1 MKNFYKNSWQ
11 RLLKEDYFPSYLN
24 NVQTFEFE
32 DFQRIIL
39 NENDKSEKLLND
51 VFKGDSLIIKNVFNK
66 KEIIDLKDSIF
77 DIEKNQEE
85 KNFRMLDECPNFHV
99 SNKKNNI
106 APVKDNYDETA
117 HSHYFF
123 RWNKDEINI
132 FKKFDKIWD
141 LIKIFSG
148 LEKDSYKLNKPK
160 DLILDRIQIIRYP
173 LNEGYITTHCD
184 ASAWQKLNIGIC
196 FNEQGKEFNEGGLYL
211 LDKNDKKINIEGK
224 LEIGDCFCWI
234 PTIFHGVDIPKLTN
248 HNNKNWN
255 SKSGRWQALALTV
268 QSHRVKNRL
277 LSTGYERFK
286 KDPIKFKE
294 MYRNSIVE

>member
-132 FKKFDKIWD
+132 FQKFDKIWD

-211 LDKNDKKINIEGK
+211 LDKNDKKINIEDK

>member
-1 MKNFYKNSWQ
+1 MKNFYKNNWQ
-11 RLLKEDYFPSYLN
+11 KLLEKDYFPSYLN
-24 NVQTFEFE
+24 SVQSFEFK
-32 DFQRIIL
+32 DFQKIVL
-39 NENDKSEKLLND
+39 DENDKSKKLLND
-51 VFKGDSLIIKNVFNK
+51 VFTGDSLIIKNVFNK

-77 DIEKNQEE
+77 DIENNQEE

-132 FKKFDKIWD
+132 FQKFDKIWD

-148 LEKDSYKLNKPK
+148 LEKDSYKFNKPK

-196 FNEQGKEFNEGGLYL
+196 FNEQGKDFNEGGLYL

-234 PTIFHGVDIPKLTN
+234 PTIFHGVEIPKLTN
-248 HNNKNWN
+248 HNKKNWK

-294 MYRNSIVE
+294 MYRNTIVE

>member
-11 RLLKEDYFPSYLN
+11 KLLKKDYFPSYLK
-24 NVQTFEFE
+24 NVQTFEFK
-32 DFQRIIL
+32 DFQKIVL
-39 NENDKSEKLLND
+39 DANDKSEKLLNE
-51 VFKGDSLIIKNVFNK
+51 VFKGDSLIIKNVFDK

-77 DIEKNQEE
+77 SIENNQEE

-106 APVKDNYDETA
+106 APIKDNYDETA

-132 FKKFDKIWD
+132 FQKFDKIWD

-211 LDKNDKKINIEGK
+211 LDKNDKKINIEDK

-248 HNNKNWN
+248 HDNKDWN

-268 QSHRVKNRL
+268 QSHKVKNRL

-294 MYRNSIVE
+294 MYRNTIVE

>member
-1 MKNFYKNSWQ
+1 MKNFYKNNWQ
-11 RLLKEDYFPSYLN
+11 KLLEKDYFPSYLN
-24 NVQTFEFE
+24 SVQSFEFK
-32 DFQRIIL
+32 DFQKIVL
-39 NENDKSEKLLND
+39 DENDKSKKLLND
-51 VFKGDSLIIKNVFNK
+51 VFTGDSLIIKNVFNK

-211 LDKNDKKINIEGK
+211 LDKNDKKINIEDK

-234 PTIFHGVDIPKLTN
+234 PTIFHGVEIPKLTN
-248 HNNKNWN
+248 HNKKNWK

-294 MYRNSIVE
+294 MYRNTIVE

>member
-11 RLLKEDYFPSYLN
+11 KLLKKDYFPSYLKD
-24 NVQTFEFE
+24 VQSFEFK
-32 DFQRIIL
+32 DFKRIIL
-39 NENDKSEKLLND
+39 DANDRSEKLLND
-51 VFKGDSLIIKNVFNK
+51 VFKGDSLIIKNVFDK

-77 DIEKNQEE
+77 DIESNQEE

-106 APVKDNYDETA
+106 APIKDNYDETA

-211 LDKNDKKINIEGK
+211 LDKNDKKINIEDK

-248 HNNKNWN
+248 HDNKDWN

-268 QSHRVKNRL
+268 QSHKVKNRL

-294 MYRNSIVE
+294 MYRNTIVE

>member
-1 MKNFYKNSWQ
+1 VENFYNNHWQ
-11 RLLKEDYFPSYLN
+11 KLLKKNYFPSYLN
-24 NVQTFEFE
+24 AVESLHFN
-32 DFQRIIL
+32 DFKKIIL
-39 NENDKSEKLLND
+39 NKDDKSEKLLNN
-51 VFKGDSLIIKNVFNK
+51 VFKGNSLIIKNVFNK
-66 KEIIDLKDSIF
+66 QEIIDLKDSIF
-77 DIEKNQEE
+77 NIESNQQEQ
-85 KNFRMLDECPNFHV
+85 NFRMLDECPNFHL
-99 SNKKNNI
+99 SNKKNSI
-106 APVKDNYDETA
+106 APIKDNYDETA

-132 FKKFDKIWD
+132 FLKFDKIWD

-160 DLILDRIQIIRYP
+160 NLIVDRIQIIRYP

-184 ASAWQKLNIGIC
+184 ASAWQKLNIGVC
-196 FNEQGKEFNEGGLYL
+196 FNEKGKEFNEGGLYL
-211 LDKNDKKINIEGK
+211 LDKNENKINIEDK

-234 PTIFHGVDIPKLTN
+234 PTIFHGVDIPKLN
-248 HNNKNWN
+248 NDKNKNWN

-268 QSHRVKNRL
+268 QSHRVKDRL

-286 KDPIKFKE
+286 KNPKKFKE

>member
-1 MKNFYKNSWQ
+1 MKNFYKNNWQ
-11 RLLKEDYFPSYLN
+11 KLLEKDYFPSYLN
-24 NVQTFEFE
+24 SVQSFEFK
-32 DFQRIIL
+32 DFQKIVL
-39 NENDKSEKLLND
+39 DENDKSKKLLND
-51 VFKGDSLIIKNVFNK
+51 VFTGDSLIIKNVFNK

-77 DIEKNQEE
+77 DIENNQEE

-132 FKKFDKIWD
+132 FQKFDKIWD

-148 LEKDSYKLNKPK
+148 LEKDSYKFNKPK

-234 PTIFHGVDIPKLTN
+234 PTIFHGVEIPKLTN
-248 HNNKNWN
+248 HNKKNWK

-294 MYRNSIVE
+294 MYRNTIVE

>member
-1 MKNFYKNSWQ
+1 MKSFYKNNWQ
-11 RLLKEDYFPSYLN
+11 RLLKKDYFPSYLN

-132 FKKFDKIWD
+132 FQKFDKIWD
-141 LIKIFSG
+141 LIKIFSV
-148 LEKDSYKLNKPK
+148 
-160 DLILDRIQIIRYP
+160 
-173 LNEGYITTHCD
+173 
-184 ASAWQKLNIGIC
+184 LNILFCC
-196 FNEQGKEFNEGGLYL
+196 FKANPGCDGRIITLFQN
-211 LDKNDKKINIEGK
+211 LDVFFK
-224 LEIGDCFCWI
+224 LS
-234 PTIFHGVDIPKLTN
+234 L
-248 HNNKNWN
+248 
-255 SKSGRWQALALTV
+255 
-268 QSHRVKNRL
+268 
-277 LSTGYERFK
+277 
-286 KDPIKFKE
+286 
-294 MYRNSIVE
+294 

>member
-1 MKNFYKNSWQ
+1 MKSFYKNNWQ
-11 RLLKEDYFPSYLN
+11 RLLKKDYFPSYLN

-32 DFQRIIL
+32 DFQKIIL
-39 NENDKSEKLLND
+39 NENDKSENLVND
-51 VFKGDSLIIKNVFNK
+51 VFKGDSLIIKNVFDK

-77 DIEKNQEE
+77 NIEKNQEE

>member
-1 MKNFYKNSWQ
+1 MENFYKNKWQ
-11 RLLKEDYFPSYLN
+11 KLLKEDYFPSYLN
-24 NVQTFEFE
+24 NLQSFEFL
-32 DFQRIIL
+32 DFEKIINGN
-39 NENDKSEKLLND
+39 NENSEKLLNE
-51 VFKGDSLIIKNVFNK
+51 VFNGDSLIIKNVFNRN
-66 KEIIDLKDSIF
+66 EIKDLKDAIF
-77 DIEKNQEE
+77 NIEINQKEQ
-85 KNFRMLDECPNFHV
+85 NYRMIEECPNFHV

-141 LIKIFSG
+141 LIKVFSG
-148 LEKDSYKLNKPK
+148 LEKNSYKLHKPV
-160 DLILDRIQIIRYP
+160 DLIVDRIQIIRYP

-196 FNEQGKEFNEGGLYL
+196 FNEKGKEFDEGGLYL
-211 LDKNDKKINIEGK
+211 LDKDENKINIEEK

-234 PTIFHGVDIPKLTN
+234 PTVFHGVDIPKLN
-248 HNNKNWN
+248 GNKIKDWN

-268 QSHRVKNRL
+268 QSHKVKNRL
-277 LSTGYERFK
+277 LSTGYDRFK
-286 KDPIKFKE
+286 KDPLRFKE
-294 MYRNSIVE
+294 MYRNTLVE

>member
-1 MKNFYKNSWQ
+1 MKNFYKNNWQ
-11 RLLKEDYFPSYLN
+11 KLLEKDYFPSYLN
-24 NVQTFEFE
+24 SVQSFEFK
-32 DFQRIIL
+32 DFKKIVL
-39 NENDKSEKLLND
+39 DENDKSKKLLND
-51 VFKGDSLIIKNVFNK
+51 VFTGDSLIIKNVFNK

-77 DIEKNQEE
+77 DIENNQEE

-132 FKKFDKIWD
+132 FQKFDKIWD

-148 LEKDSYKLNKPK
+148 LEKDSYKFNKPK

-234 PTIFHGVDIPKLTN
+234 PTIFHGVEIPKLTN
-248 HNNKNWN
+248 HNKKNWK

-294 MYRNSIVE
+294 MYRNTIVE

>member
-211 LDKNDKKINIEGK
+211 LDKNDKKINIEDK

>member
-1 MKNFYKNSWQ
+1 MKNFYKNNWQ
-11 RLLKEDYFPSYLN
+11 KLLEKDYFPSYLN
-24 NVQTFEFE
+24 SVQSFEFK
-32 DFQRIIL
+32 DFQKIVL
-39 NENDKSEKLLND
+39 DENDKSKKLLND
-51 VFKGDSLIIKNVFNK
+51 VFTGDSLIIKNVFNK

-77 DIEKNQEE
+77 DIENNQEE

-132 FKKFDKIWD
+132 FQKFDKIWD

-148 LEKDSYKLNKPK
+148 LEKDSYKFNKPK

-196 FNEQGKEFNEGGLYL
+196 FNEQGKDFNEGGLYL

-234 PTIFHGVDIPKLTN
+234 PTIFHGVEIPKLTN
-248 HNNKNWN
+248 HNKKNWK

-286 KDPIKFKE
+286 KNPIKFKE
-294 MYRNSIVE
+294 MYRNTIVE

>member
-1 MKNFYKNSWQ
+1 MENFYKNHWQ
-11 RLLKEDYFPSYLN
+11 KLLEKDYFPSYLN
-24 NVQTFEFE
+24 NVQSFGFN
-32 DFQRIIL
+32 DFQKTIL
-39 NENDKSEKLLND
+39 DQDDKSEKLLNQ
-51 VFKGDSLIIKNVFNK
+51 VFNGDSLIIKNVFNK
-66 KEIIDLKDSIF
+66 QEIIDLKDSIF
-77 DIEKNQEE
+77 DIENNQKEE
-85 KNFRMLDECPNFHV
+85 NFRMLDECPNFHV

-106 APVKDNYDETA
+106 APIKDNYDETA

-132 FKKFDKIWD
+132 FQKFDKIWD

-148 LEKDSYKLNKPK
+148 LEKDSYKQNKPK

-211 LDKNDKKINIEGK
+211 LNRDEKKVNIEDK
-224 LEIGDCFCWI
+224 LQIGDCFCWI
-234 PTIFHGVDIPKLTN
+234 PTIFHGVEIPKLSN

-286 KDPIKFKE
+286 KDPKKFKE

>member
-1 MKNFYKNSWQ
+1 MKNFYQNSWQ
-11 RLLKEDYFPSYLN
+11 KLLKKDYFPSYLK
-24 NVQTFEFE
+24 NVQSFEFK
-32 DFQRIIL
+32 DFKSIVL
-39 NENDKSEKLLND
+39 DANDRSEKLLND
-51 VFKGDSLIIKNVFNK
+51 VFKGDSLIIKNVFDK

-77 DIEKNQEE
+77 DIENNQEE

-106 APVKDNYDETA
+106 APIKDNYDETA

-211 LDKNDKKINIEGK
+211 LNKNDKKINIEDK

-234 PTIFHGVDIPKLTN
+234 PTIFHGVDIPKLSN
-248 HNNKNWN
+248 HDNKDWN

-294 MYRNSIVE
+294 MYRNTVVE

>member
-1 MKNFYKNSWQ
+1 MENFYKKHWQ
-11 RLLKEDYFPSYLN
+11 KLLGKNFFPSYLN
-24 NVQTFEFE
+24 EIQSFKFENFKE
-32 DFQRIIL
+32 IIL
-39 NENDKSEKLLND
+39 AKDEKSINFLNQ
-51 VFKGDSLIIKNVFNK
+51 VFYGDALIIKNVFKK
-66 KEIIDLKDSIF
+66 KEIIDLKNSIF

-85 KNFRMLDECPNFHV
+85 KNFKIIDECPNFHV

-106 APVKDNYDETA
+106 SPIKDNYDETA

-132 FKKFDKIWD
+132 FEKFDKIWD

-148 LEKDSYKLNKPK
+148 LEKESYKNHKPK
-160 DLILDRIQIIRYP
+160 DLIVDRIQVIRYP

-196 FNEQGKEFNEGGLYL
+196 FNEKGKEFNEGGLYL
-211 LDKNDKKINIEGK
+211 LDKDENKIDIENQ

-234 PTIFHGVDIPKLTN
+234 PTIFHGVDIPKLK
-248 HNNKNWN
+248 NNKTINWK

-268 QSHRVKNRL
+268 QSHKVKNRL

-286 KDPIKFKE
+286 KDPLKFRE
-294 MYRNSIVE
+294 MYRNTLVE

>member
-11 RLLKEDYFPSYLN
+11 KLLKKDYFPSYLKD
-24 NVQTFEFE
+24 VQSFEFK
-32 DFQRIIL
+32 DFKRIIL
-39 NENDKSEKLLND
+39 DANDRSEKLLND
-51 VFKGDSLIIKNVFNK
+51 VFKGDSLIIKNVFDK

-77 DIEKNQEE
+77 DIENNQEE

-106 APVKDNYDETA
+106 APIKDNYDETA

-211 LDKNDKKINIEGK
+211 LDKNDKKINIEDK

-248 HNNKNWN
+248 HDNKDWN

-268 QSHRVKNRL
+268 QSHKVKNRL

-294 MYRNSIVE
+294 MYRNTIVE

>member
-1 MKNFYKNSWQ
+1 MENFYKNKWQ
-11 RLLKEDYFPSYLN
+11 KLLKEDYFPSYLN
-24 NVQTFEFE
+24 DLQSFEFL
-32 DFQRIIL
+32 DFEKIINDN
-39 NENDKSEKLLND
+39 NEKSEKLLNE
-51 VFKGDSLIIKNVFNK
+51 VFNGDSLIIKNVFNRDEI
-66 KEIIDLKDSIF
+66 KELKDAIF
-77 DIEKNQEE
+77 NIEISQKEQNY
-85 KNFRMLDECPNFHV
+85 RMIEECPNFHV

-141 LIKIFSG
+141 LIKVFSG
-148 LEKDSYKLNKPK
+148 LEKNSYKLHKPV
-160 DLILDRIQIIRYP
+160 DLIVDRIQIIRYP

-196 FNEQGKEFNEGGLYL
+196 FNEKGKEFDEGGLYL
-211 LDKNDKKINIEGK
+211 LDKDENKINIEEK

-234 PTIFHGVDIPKLTN
+234 PTIFHGVDIPKLN
-248 HNNKNWN
+248 GNKIKDWT

-268 QSHRVKNRL
+268 QSHKVKNRL
-277 LSTGYERFK
+277 LSTGYDRFK
-286 KDPIKFKE
+286 KDPLRFKE
-294 MYRNSIVE
+294 MYRNTLVE

>member
-1 MKNFYKNSWQ
+1 MKSFYKNSWQ
-11 RLLKEDYFPSYLN
+11 RLLKKDYFPSYLN

-32 DFQRIIL
+32 DFQKIIL
-39 NENDKSEKLLND
+39 NENDKSENLVND

-132 FKKFDKIWD
+132 FQKFDKIWD

-148 LEKDSYKLNKPK
+148 LEKDSYKFNKPK

-234 PTIFHGVDIPKLTN
+234 PTIFHGVEIPKLTN
-248 HNNKNWN
+248 HNKKNWK

-294 MYRNSIVE
+294 MYRNTIVE

>member
-1 MKNFYKNSWQ
+1 VKNFYKNNWQ
-11 RLLKEDYFPSYLN
+11 KLLEKDYFPSYLN
-24 NVQTFEFE
+24 SVQSFEFK
-32 DFQRIIL
+32 DFQKIVL
-39 NENDKSEKLLND
+39 DENDKSKKLLND
-51 VFKGDSLIIKNVFNK
+51 VFTGDSLIIKNVFNK

-77 DIEKNQEE
+77 DIENNQEE

-132 FKKFDKIWD
+132 FQKFDKIWD

-148 LEKDSYKLNKPK
+148 LEKDSYKFNKPK

-196 FNEQGKEFNEGGLYL
+196 FNEQGKDFNEGGLYL

-234 PTIFHGVDIPKLTN
+234 PTIFHGVEIPKLTN
-248 HNNKNWN
+248 HNKKNWK

-294 MYRNSIVE
+294 MYRNTIVE

>member
-1 MKNFYKNSWQ
+1 MKNFYKNHWQ
-11 RLLKEDYFPSYLN
+11 KLLEKDYFPSYLN
-24 NVQTFEFE
+24 SVNSFDFTEF
-32 DFQRIIL
+32 QKIIL
-39 NENDKSEKLLND
+39 DKNDKSEKLLNE
-51 VFKGDSLIIKNVFNK
+51 VFKGNSLIIKNVFDK
-66 KEIIDLKDSIF
+66 QEIIDLKNSIF
-77 DIEKNQEE
+77 EIENSQDES
-85 KNFRMLDECPNFHV
+85 NYRMLDECPNFHV

-106 APVKDNYDETA
+106 APIKDNYDETA

-132 FKKFDKIWD
+132 FQKFDKIWD

-148 LEKDSYKLNKPK
+148 LEKDSYKKNKPK

-211 LDKNDKKINIEGK
+211 LDKNEKKINIEDK
-224 LEIGDCFCWI
+224 LDIGDCFCWI
-234 PTIFHGVDIPKLTN
+234 PTIFHGVDIPKLSN

-286 KDPIKFKE
+286 KNPIKFKE

>member
-11 RLLKEDYFPSYLN
+11 KLLEKDYFPSYLN
-24 NVQTFEFE
+24 NVQTFEFQ
-32 DFQRIIL
+32 DFQKIIL
-39 NENDKSEKLLND
+39 NEDDKSEKLLND
-51 VFKGDSLIIKNVFNK
+51 VFKGDSLIIKNVFDK

-77 DIEKNQEE
+77 DIENNQEE

-106 APVKDNYDETA
+106 APIKDNYDETA

-132 FKKFDKIWD
+132 FQKFDKIWD

-211 LDKNDKKINIEGK
+211 LNKNDKKINIEDK

-234 PTIFHGVDIPKLTN
+234 PTIFHGVDIPKLSN
-248 HNNKNWN
+248 HENKDWN

-294 MYRNSIVE
+294 MYRNTVVE

>member
-1 MKNFYKNSWQ
+1 MKNFYKNHWQ
-11 RLLKEDYFPSYLN
+11 KLLEKDYFPSYLN
-24 NVQTFEFE
+24 KIESLNFN
-32 DFQRIIL
+32 DFQEIIL
-39 NENDKSEKLLND
+39 KKDDKSEKFLND
-51 VFKGDSLIIKNVFNK
+51 IFKGNSLIIKNVFNK

-77 DIEKNQEE
+77 NIENNQKEQ
-85 KNFRMLDECPNFHV
+85 NFRMLDECPNFHV

-106 APVKDNYDETA
+106 APIKDNYDETA

-132 FKKFDKIWD
+132 FLKFDKIWD

-160 DLILDRIQIIRYP
+160 DLIVDRIQVIRYP

-184 ASAWQKLNIGIC
+184 ASAWQKLNIGVC
-196 FNEQGKEFNEGGLYL
+196 FNEKGKEFNEGGLYL
-211 LDKNDKKINIEGK
+211 LDKNENKINIEDK

-234 PTIFHGVDIPKLTN
+234 PTIFHGVDIPKLDN
-248 HNNKNWN
+248 EKNKNWN

-286 KDPIKFKE
+286 KDPKKFKE

>member
-1 MKNFYKNSWQ
+1 
-11 RLLKEDYFPSYLN
+11 
-24 NVQTFEFE
+24 
-32 DFQRIIL
+32 
-39 NENDKSEKLLND
+39 
-51 VFKGDSLIIKNVFNK
+51 
-66 KEIIDLKDSIF
+66 
-77 DIEKNQEE
+77 
-85 KNFRMLDECPNFHV
+85 MLDECPNFHV

-132 FKKFDKIWD
+132 FQKFDKIWD